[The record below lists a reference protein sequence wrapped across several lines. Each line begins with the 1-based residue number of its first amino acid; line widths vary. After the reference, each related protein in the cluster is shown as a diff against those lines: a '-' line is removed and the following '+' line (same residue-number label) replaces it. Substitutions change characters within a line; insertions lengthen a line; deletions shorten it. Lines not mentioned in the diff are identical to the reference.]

1 MANNNNHNININA
14 NISGLADGVNG
25 AERLLDSLANQA
37 TDLNGV
43 LGSLGRGISSAGG
56 LSPAF
61 RLLGGSLGVA
71 AAGITALMASAQKAS
86 EIDQLAQTARMTSD
100 TLQQLKAEFAATGME
115 MSNFADMNKDA
126 LKNFGAAVRAGGGI
140 ADELKKYGLKLE
152 DFTAHIAGANGG
164 INATISL
171 FYKMREAGASISE
184 ISASMEAL
192 AGGSSEMIS
201 HLQNYQT
208 DQEAMNAVG
217 KQSVSVT
224 EDSIKAF
231 RELGTRLSEFQDAS
245 SSALAN
251 GLAPFAQK
259 MSDLY
264 DWCKKVKGELAEVSK
279 KMGGPVLGASGMSR
293 GQQQQGFGHISKEQ
307 LAEQKYQKDVAAARE
322 KAEKNFQQNQKDIAA
337 RKEAEA
343 EAKRINDEIARVNA
357 EKAAAEKEKADKAA
371 KAAADKAAR
380 EAKAAADKAQ
390 REEEQRQKEYE
401 QWKKSSF
408 DALNKLTIDSYSSQ
422 AATISSAQSKLQE
435 SFKSL
440 DDLYEQN
447 LISEDAYHQRKA
459 TLQDAYA
466 ENFGSFV
473 LGMNLEDI
481 EKVQEASEQA
491 YTRDLENLQNSY
503 EQKLIAVEEFESRK
517 QAIISAHAERER
529 EIDKATNAAKV
540 QQYSDYMMAAGGMLD
555 AFGGQSKKAA
565 LASFALQKGAAIAEA
580 TMAAYTAYADGVSK
594 GGWAGFL
601 LAGSKM
607 AAALQQVASIKSTK
621 LAGMAHDGIDNVP
634 REGTWLLDRGERVV
648 DKRTNADL
656 KTFLN
661 DSEGSGQP
669 ITINAPLNI
678 SGNVNSSDR
687 MVMEALKKHPQ
698 EIRRL
703 VDEATR
709 RSM

>member
-71 AAGITALMASAQKAS
+71 AAGITALMASAQKVN
-86 EIDQLAQTARMTSD
+86 ELDQMAQTARMTTD
-100 TLQQLKAEFAATGME
+100 TLQQLKAEFGDTGVE

-152 DFTAHIAGANGG
+152 DFTTHIAGANGG

-192 AGGSSEMIS
+192 AGGSSGMIS
-201 HLQNYQT
+201 HLQTYQT
-208 DQEAMNAVG
+208 EQEAMNAIG

-224 EDSIKAF
+224 EDSVKAF
-231 RELGTRLSEFQDAS
+231 RELGSRLSDFQEAS

-264 DWCKKVKGELAEVSK
+264 DWCKKVKGELAEVK
-279 KMGGPVLGASGMSR
+279 EKMPAAAFTLTGMGGNYD
-293 GQQQQGFGHISKEQ
+293 FGHKSKAQ
-307 LAEQKYQKDVAAARE
+307 LAEEKFQKDMEAARE

-357 EKAAAEKEKADKAA
+357 EKAAEEKEKADKAA
-371 KAAADKAAR
+371 KAAADKATAAEKAR
-380 EAKAAADKAQ
+380 

-401 QWKKSSF
+401 QWKKTSF
-408 DALNKLTIDSYSSQ
+408 DALNKLTIDAYSSQ

-440 DDLYEQN
+440 DDLYKQN
-447 LISEDAYHQRKA
+447 LISEEDYHARKA
-459 TLQDAYA
+459 ALQNAYS
-466 ENFGSFV
+466 ENFGSSV
-473 LGMNLEDI
+473 LGMNLEEI
-481 EKVQEASEQA
+481 EKVQEASELA

-503 EQKLIAVEEFESRK
+503 EQKLIALEEFEARK
-517 QAIISAHAERER
+517 AAIISAHSERER
-529 EIDKATNAAKV
+529 QIDKATNDAKK
-540 QQYSDYMMAAGGMLD
+540 QQYSDYMTAASGMLD

-565 LASFALQKGAAIAEA
+565 MMSFALQKGSAIAEA

-594 GGWAGFL
+594 GGWAGFM

-621 LAGMAHDGIDNVP
+621 LSGMAHDGIDSIP

-656 KTFLN
+656 KTFLE
-661 DSEGSGQP
+661 DSDSGGQP

-678 SGNVNSSDR
+678 SGNVNSSDK
-687 MVMEALKKHPQ
+687 MVMDALKKHPQ

-703 VDEATR
+703 VDDATR

>member
-71 AAGITALMASAQKAS
+71 AAGITALMASAQKVN
-86 EIDQLAQTARMTSD
+86 ELDQMAQTARMTTD
-100 TLQQLKAEFAATGME
+100 TLQQLKAEFGDTGME
-115 MSNFADMNKDA
+115 MSKFADMNKDA

-140 ADELKKYGLKLE
+140 ADEMKKYGLKLE

-201 HLQNYQT
+201 HLQTYQT
-208 DQEAMNAVG
+208 EQEALNAVG

-224 EDSIKAF
+224 EDSVKAF
-231 RELGTRLSEFQDAS
+231 RELGSRLNEFQEAS

-264 DWCKKVKGELAEVSK
+264 DWCKKVKGELAEVK
-279 KMGGPVLGASGMSR
+279 EKMPAAAFTLTGMGGNYD
-293 GQQQQGFGHISKEQ
+293 FGHKSKAQ
-307 LAEQKYQKDVAAARE
+307 LDEEKFQKDMEAARE

-380 EAKAAADKAQ
+380 EAATAAEKAR

-440 DDLYEQN
+440 DDLYKQN
-447 LISEDAYHQRKA
+447 LISEEDYHARKA
-459 TLQDAYA
+459 ALQNAYS
-466 ENFGSFV
+466 ENFGSSV
-473 LGMNLEDI
+473 LGMNLEEI
-481 EKVQEASEQA
+481 EKVQEASELA

-503 EQKLIAVEEFESRK
+503 EQKLIALEEFEARK
-517 QAIISAHAERER
+517 AAIISAHSERER
-529 EIDKATNAAKV
+529 QIDKATNDAKK
-540 QQYSDYMMAAGGMLD
+540 QQYSDYMTAASGMLD

-565 LASFALQKGAAIAEA
+565 VLSFALQKGQAIAEA
-580 TMAAYTAYADGVSK
+580 TMSAYTAYADGVSK
-594 GGWAGFL
+594 GGWAGFM

-621 LAGMAHDGIDNVP
+621 LSGMAHDGIDSIP

-656 KTFLN
+656 KTFLE
-661 DSEGSGQP
+661 DSDSGGQP

-678 SGNVNSSDR
+678 SGNVNSSDK
-687 MVMEALKKHPQ
+687 MVMDALKKHPQ

-703 VDEATR
+703 VDDATR

>member
-1 MANNNNHNININA
+1 MANNNHNININA

-152 DFTAHIAGANGG
+152 DFTTHIAGTNGG

-201 HLQNYQT
+201 HLQMYQT
-208 DQEAMNAVG
+208 EQEAMNAVG

-279 KMGGPVLGASGMSR
+279 KMGDPVLGASGM
-293 GQQQQGFGHISKEQ
+293 
-307 LAEQKYQKDVAAARE
+307 
-322 KAEKNFQQNQKDIAA
+322 
-337 RKEAEA
+337 
-343 EAKRINDEIARVNA
+343 
-357 EKAAAEKEKADKAA
+357 
-371 KAAADKAAR
+371 
-380 EAKAAADKAQ
+380 
-390 REEEQRQKEYE
+390 
-401 QWKKSSF
+401 
-408 DALNKLTIDSYSSQ
+408 
-422 AATISSAQSKLQE
+422 
-435 SFKSL
+435 
-440 DDLYEQN
+440 
-447 LISEDAYHQRKA
+447 
-459 TLQDAYA
+459 
-466 ENFGSFV
+466 
-473 LGMNLEDI
+473 
-481 EKVQEASEQA
+481 
-491 YTRDLENLQNSY
+491 
-503 EQKLIAVEEFESRK
+503 
-517 QAIISAHAERER
+517 
-529 EIDKATNAAKV
+529 
-540 QQYSDYMMAAGGMLD
+540 
-555 AFGGQSKKAA
+555 
-565 LASFALQKGAAIAEA
+565 
-580 TMAAYTAYADGVSK
+580 
-594 GGWAGFL
+594 
-601 LAGSKM
+601 
-607 AAALQQVASIKSTK
+607 
-621 LAGMAHDGIDNVP
+621 
-634 REGTWLLDRGERVV
+634 
-648 DKRTNADL
+648 
-656 KTFLN
+656 
-661 DSEGSGQP
+661 
-669 ITINAPLNI
+669 
-678 SGNVNSSDR
+678 
-687 MVMEALKKHPQ
+687 
-698 EIRRL
+698 
-703 VDEATR
+703 
-709 RSM
+709 

>member
-1 MANNNNHNININA
+1 MANNNHNININA

-56 LSPAF
+56 PSPAF

-71 AAGITALMASAQKAS
+71 AAGITALMASAQKVN
-86 EIDQLAQTARMTSD
+86 ELDQMAQTARMTTD
-100 TLQQLKAEFAATGME
+100 TLQQLKAEFGDTGIE

-152 DFTAHIAGANGG
+152 DFTTHIAGANGG

-201 HLQNYQT
+201 HLQTYQT
-208 DQEAMNAVG
+208 EQEAMNAVG

-224 EDSIKAF
+224 EDSVKAF
-231 RELGTRLSEFQDAS
+231 RELGSRLSEFQEAS

-264 DWCKKVKGELAEVSK
+264 DWCKKVKGELAEVK
-279 KMGGPVLGASGMSR
+279 EKMPAAAFTLTGMGGNYD
-293 GQQQQGFGHISKEQ
+293 FGHKSKAQ
-307 LAEQKYQKDVAAARE
+307 LAEEKFQKDMEAARE

-380 EAKAAADKAQ
+380 EAATAAEKAR
-390 REEEQRQKEYE
+390 REEEQRQKDYE

-408 DALNKLTIDSYSSQ
+408 DALNKLTIDAYSSQ

-440 DDLYEQN
+440 DDLYKQN
-447 LISEDAYHQRKA
+447 LISEEDYHARKA
-459 TLQDAYA
+459 ALQNAYS
-466 ENFGSFV
+466 ENFGSSV
-473 LGMNLEDI
+473 LGMNLEEI
-481 EKVQEASEQA
+481 EKVQEASELA

-503 EQKLIAVEEFESRK
+503 EQKLIALEEFEARK
-517 QAIISAHAERER
+517 AAIISAHSERER
-529 EIDKATNAAKV
+529 QIDKATNDAKK
-540 QQYSDYMMAAGGMLD
+540 QQYSDYMTAASGMLD

-565 LASFALQKGAAIAEA
+565 VLSFALQKGQAIAEA
-580 TMAAYTAYADGVSK
+580 TMSAYTAYADGVSK
-594 GGWAGFL
+594 GGWAGFM

-621 LAGMAHDGIDNVP
+621 LSGMAHDGIDSIP

-656 KTFLN
+656 KTFLE
-661 DSEGSGQP
+661 DSDSGGQP

-678 SGNVNSSDR
+678 SGNVNSSDK
-687 MVMEALKKHPQ
+687 MVMDALKKHPQ

-703 VDEATR
+703 VDDATR